1 MIDIPVHNATGQQV
15 GSLQIDEQ
23 LLGGE
28 IRPALLKQAFVRVHA
43 NKRLG
48 TVKTKK
54 RSEVEGSTK
63 KLYKQKGTG
72 NARRGDRKSN
82 ILRGGGHGHSKKP
95 HSWRLDM
102 PRKMRRLAN
111 RNALLA
117 KAVDG
122 EIKVLDSLKFDKPS
136 TKQFTSLLS
145 ALKINRTCLLA
156 LADTRGTEARSAQN
170 IDDISVT
177 QVDRLNVYDLLNH
190 RFLLVDKSTLEGY
203 IARIKTQ
210 LADDAELPVA
220 EEVAA

>member
-1 MIDIPVHNATGQQV
+1 MIDIPIHDTSGKQV
-15 GSLQIDEQ
+15 GSLQLDEQ

-28 IRPALLKQAFVRVHA
+28 VRPGLLKQAFVRIHA

-48 TVKTKK
+48 TAKTKN

-72 NARRGDRKSN
+72 NARRGDRKAN
-82 ILRGGGHGHSKKP
+82 ILRGGGHGHAKRP

-102 PRKMRRLAN
+102 PRQMRRLAN

-122 EIKVLDSLKFDKPS
+122 EIKVLDALKFDKPS

-145 ALKINRTCLLA
+145 ALQIDRSCLLA
-156 LADTRGTEARSAQN
+156 LADTRGAEARSAQN
-170 IDDISVT
+170 INDISVT
-177 QVDRLNVYDLLNH
+177 QVDRLNAYDLLNH
-190 RFLLVDKSTLEGY
+190 RFLLVEKSALEGY
-203 IARIKTQ
+203 IERIKAQ